1 MMQKIDD
8 DVHGKLSEL
17 QNSVSELDG
26 KIASLDDKVNHVIQ
40 MNGEMMVQSSENF
53 RQIKTQMEDQR
64 DKLDYSLRKLQRQTT
79 TKCQMQAAAHRR
91 VAASF
96 RRSIAQKLYMFLPTK
111 RAA

>member
-79 TKCQMQAAAHRR
+79 TKCQMYSMMFAMAAW
-91 VAASF
+91 
-96 RRSIAQKLYMFLPTK
+96 SIVILYYIWIV
-111 RAA
+111 